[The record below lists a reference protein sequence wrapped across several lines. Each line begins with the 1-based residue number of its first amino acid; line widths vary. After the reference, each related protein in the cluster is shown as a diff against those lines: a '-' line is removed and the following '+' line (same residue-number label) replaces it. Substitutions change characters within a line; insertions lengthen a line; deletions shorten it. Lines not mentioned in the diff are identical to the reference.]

1 MNWLRHWLTSKERLI
16 LDIMAL
22 YDGPITGLQIVEM
35 SKGEIA
41 RGTVYV
47 RLAWLCDQGKV
58 EHWVSE
64 EGRHLYRLKKKTA
77 P

>member
-1 MNWLRHWLTSKERLI
+1 MSWLRHWLTSKERLI

-22 YDGPITGLQIVEM
+22 YDGPITGLQIIEM
-35 SKGEIA
+35 SKGEIS

-58 EHWVSE
+58 EFLVSKS
-64 EGRHLYRLKKKTA
+64 GRHLYRLKSTA
-77 P
+77 L